1 MGKNSWPA
9 GGCLVYCMGYMPA
22 DSTYDAP
29 AVLAPDGVERRKNR
43 QSRTFR
49 LLVVFVYA
57 LLAAAAV
64 IIFGGLAYA
73 AQQPGISGNLLFAL
87 MSASV
92 LILLVFFLYIGRH
105 FLLLFLER
113 RGRLKRSRLPF
124 RFLGIF
130 SIIAVFPTLIIA
142 SFAFFMLN
150 LGMET
155 WFSGKVNAA
164 LENSLQI
171 AQAYLD
177 EHERNILLE
186 VSALA
191 RDQELRDATFL
202 MDPLVIQEFLQAE
215 ARRRNLLDL
224 SLFTNQGT
232 LIATTGT
239 LQHLASTISTF
250 IHDAR
255 GAVDQAGRAPHAFTE
270 YDKQQVVALAP
281 VGSGLWLAAARDIH
295 PKVVARI
302 DQTEA
307 VYQEYFTLVRNRGYI
322 RWFFGLLLGVMALGT
337 LVAAVWVGLRLANRI
352 VRPITELVHATNRV
366 SAGQMDIRLP
376 PRDDDEMGILTQSF
390 NRMTQQL
397 KQNRELVEKKNKE
410 LDRRRKT
417 MEALLTGVSAGVF
430 AVDAAGVIQTTNPT
444 AHGQLGLQINQ
455 TLADY
460 SPELAHAVAEYAEDP
475 IPLKQKQIKLLV
487 AAEPRT
493 FLVRMVAQKNGEGEV
508 TTIVVTMDDITPL
521 LSAQKTAAW
530 ADVARRLA
538 HEIKNPLTP
547 IQLSA
552 ERLQRKYSK
561 QLDAES
567 RDLFVD
573 LTKTIIQQTEDMRSM
588 LNEFSDFARMP
599 AAKMAPHKLMD
610 IVKQAVFLEESAQGD
625 IAFELDVDA
634 PAAEAMVVCDRAHL
648 NQTLTNILENAIN
661 SIKERVGD
669 NLMPGKVKIVV
680 KMSQDD
686 TLLVTVQDNG
696 KGIPADVDID
706 QLFDP
711 YVTTRQKG
719 TGLGLAIV
727 RRVIEEHGGQVRLL
741 RCAEGARVEITL
753 PVKQEGIKNDD
764 QNQ

>member
-1 MGKNSWPA
+1 MLANQ
-9 GGCLVYCMGYMPA
+9 
-22 DSTYDAP
+22 TNDAP
-29 AVLAPDGVERRKNR
+29 AVLAPGGIERRKPR
-43 QSRTFR
+43 KSRVFR
-49 LLVVFVYA
+49 FMVGFVYT
-57 LLAAAAV
+57 LLAMAAV
-64 IIFGGLAYA
+64 LVFGALAYA

-113 RGRLKRSRLPF
+113 RGRLKRARLPF

-130 SIIAVFPTLIIA
+130 TIIAVFPTLVIA
-142 SFAFFMLN
+142 NYAFFMMN
-150 LGMET
+150 GGMET

-164 LENSLQI
+164 LENSLQV

-177 EHERNILLE
+177 EHEKNILLE

-191 RDQELRDATFL
+191 KDSELRDATFL
-202 MDPLVIQEFLQAE
+202 MDPLVIQEFLQEE

-224 SLFTNQGT
+224 SLFTNKGT

-239 LQHLASTISTF
+239 LQRLAPTISTF
-250 IHDAR
+250 IQDGRNVA
-255 GAVDQAGRAPHAFTE
+255 ADQAGRVPHAFTE
-270 YDKQQVVALAP
+270 YEKEQVVALAP
-281 VGSGLWLAAARDIH
+281 VGSSLWLAAARDIH
-295 PKVVARI
+295 PKVVSRI

-307 VYQEYFTLVRNRGYI
+307 VYQEYFTLLKNRDYI
-322 RWFFGLLLGVMALGT
+322 RWFFGLLLAVMALAT
-337 LVAAVWVGLRLANRI
+337 LVAAVWVGLRLATQI

-366 SAGQMDIRLP
+366 SAGDMDIRLP

-397 KQNRELVEKKNKE
+397 KQNRELVDKKNKE

-430 AVDAAGVIQTTNPT
+430 AVDADGVIQTTNPT
-444 AHGQLGLQINQ
+444 AHGQLGLQVNQ
-455 TLADY
+455 TLADF
-460 SPELAHAVAEYAEDP
+460 SPELAEAVAEYREDP
-475 IPLKQKQIKLLV
+475 IPLKQQQIKLMV
-487 AAEPRT
+487 GEEPRT
-493 FLVRMVAQKNGEGEV
+493 FLVRMVAQKNGDGEV
-508 TTIVVTMDDITPL
+508 TTVVVTMDDITPL

-552 ERLQRKYSK
+552 ERLQRKYGK
-561 QLDAES
+561 QMDEDARE
-567 RDLFVD
+567 LFVE
-573 LTKTIIQQTEDMRSM
+573 LTNTIIRQTEDMRSM

-599 AAKMAPHKLMD
+599 AAKMEPQRMVD
-610 IVKQAVFLEESAQGD
+610 IVRQAVFLEESAQSD
-625 IAFELDVDA
+625 IQFEMDIDPDVQDA
-634 PAAEAMVVCDRAHL
+634 IVICDRVHL
-648 NQTLTNILENAIN
+648 NRTVTNILENAIN

-680 KMSQDD
+680 KMSQND
-686 TLLVTVQDNG
+686 TLQIAVQDNG

-727 RRVIEEHGGQVRLL
+727 RRVMEEHGGQVRLL
-741 RCAEGARVEITL
+741 RCEEGARVELTL
-753 PVKQEGIKNDD
+753 PVQKEGIKNYD
-764 QNQ
+764 QDQ